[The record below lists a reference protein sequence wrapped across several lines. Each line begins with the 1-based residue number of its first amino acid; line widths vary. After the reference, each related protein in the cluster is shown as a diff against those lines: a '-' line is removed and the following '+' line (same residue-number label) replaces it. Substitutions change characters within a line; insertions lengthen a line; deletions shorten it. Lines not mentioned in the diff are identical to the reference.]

1 MPELVTRCFVPS
13 AIVVIVNDGPEL
25 SSTTYWDSAEAANGF
40 VFLSYNDGALRLLV
54 PPLLE
59 HYLPGMT
66 KHVREVVLTRGRF
79 EGVED
84 GVEVMFEDDSNA
96 PFALHLDPKFIDRRW
111 TAHDER
117 NGTYRFAVYT
127 RDHGKVVEFARCWLR
142 RARQLPCLQPWT
154 KGESA

>member
-1 MPELVTRCFVPS
+1 MPELVARYFVPS
-13 AIVVIVNDGPEL
+13 AAVVIVNDGPEL

-40 VFLSYNDGALRLLV
+40 AFLSYNAGALRLLV

-79 EGVED
+79 EGVE
-84 GVEVMFEDDSNA
+84 GVVEVMFEDDSDT
-96 PFALHLDPKFIDRRW
+96 PFALHLDPRSIDHHW
-111 TAHDER
+111 TARNER
-117 NGTYRFAVYT
+117 NGPYRFAVYT
-127 RDHGKVVEFARCWLR
+127 RDHGKVAEFARCWLR

-154 KGESA
+154 KGE